1 MPCGI
6 AVAIGPDRGARRPC
20 PRRDCPAA
28 PSRRPGCAPPC
39 PAACPGLA
47 RWSAGCSRP
56 ARCKDALC
64 RPAPGGNRNAAL
76 GQLGLLPEQD
86 AEILQ
91 AGPVIGQTA
100 ASHGGAGAAVAGLGI
115 GQVDQAVLGEI
126 RRQGHVEQA
135 ALPLRGLG
143 YAFKGA
149 DRPPGNA
156 QQPQIAGA
164 FGDEDAIGQKG
175 HGPGMLQ
182 AARHGRDLG
191 RRGGRDP
198 GAGRHRL
205 GARGCGPG
213 AGRKH
218 GAGKEDGQRCG
229 GTRRHGHLRLRHGR
243 MANGAASVGRS
254 RREAADAAVY
264 IVGLS
269 RIVAT

>member
-1 MPCGI
+1 MPF
-6 AVAIGPDRGARRPC
+6 AVQHQ
-20 PRRDCPAA
+20 
-28 PSRRPGCAPPC
+28 
-39 PAACPGLA
+39 
-47 RWSAGCSRP
+47 AGTEMQP
-56 ARCKDALC
+56 
-64 RPAPGGNRNAAL
+64 L

-135 ALPLRGLG
+135 ALPLRGHLG
-143 YAFKGA
+143 YAFGRGQA
-149 DRPPGNA
+149 AGNA

-164 FGDEDAIGQKG
+164 FGDEDAAIGQKG